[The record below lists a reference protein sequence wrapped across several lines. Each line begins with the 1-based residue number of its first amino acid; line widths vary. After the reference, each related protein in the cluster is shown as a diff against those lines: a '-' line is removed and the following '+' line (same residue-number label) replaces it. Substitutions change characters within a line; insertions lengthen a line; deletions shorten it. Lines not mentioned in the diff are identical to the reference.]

1 MMDRVSLRSR
11 MLSTGLLLL
20 LVPLGLIFGV
30 VVVSEHRMRE
40 ATAVEVQ
47 RLAKADL
54 DHIVTG
60 IETMCLTQQAVLE
73 DAVADGLAVTR
84 ATLARAGG
92 AAIGD
97 QPVSWDAVN
106 QFTKAQVAVTLP
118 QLQVGGTWL
127 GQNSDATAPSPVVDE
142 VQAQLGGTATIFQRM
157 NESGDMLRV
166 CTNVLN
172 KEGRRAIGTF
182 IPAGNPDGK
191 PNPVVAEV
199 LAGRTYRGRAFVV
212 DRWYVTAYEPL
223 RDTAGAVIGMSYF
236 GVPLESATALRQ
248 SIMDV
253 VVGQTGYVYV
263 LDGKGNYVISKGGK
277 RDGESLWEAKDANGT
292 AFIQEIVTKAKALGE
307 GEVGEQVYPWL
318 NAGEERAREK
328 VARFV
333 YFEPW
338 DWVIGAGSYLEEF
351 GAAEA
356 AVTRYSQRT
365 IILIGIASLISLLL
379 AGAVWFVVSGRI
391 ARQVGGVADALNAA
405 SAQVSH
411 SSTEV
416 ASSSQSLAEGA
427 NQQAASLQEVSAAME
442 QILTTTRRNA
452 ENADR
457 TDGLAGEA
465 SGAAGRGLAAMDN
478 LGRVMGEIKASSD
491 ETARI
496 LKTIDEIAFQTNLLA
511 LNAAVEAARAG
522 DAGRGF
528 AVVAEEVRNL
538 AHRSAEAA
546 RSTGGLI
553 EQARRS
559 SDQGVTAAG
568 QVGRILGEIA
578 EGVASVRELV
588 GQVATASREQAQG
601 VGNVTSAVNR
611 LDHVTQGTAAS
622 AEQSAAAGQD
632 LQAQAQAVAVA
643 VDELRRLTDGE
654 GARG

>member
-1 MMDRVSLRSR
+1 MSSRKSLRSR
-11 MLSTGLLLL
+11 MLLTGLGLL
-20 LVPLGLIFGV
+20 LVPLGVIFGV
-30 VVVSEHRMRE
+30 VVYSEHRMRE
-40 ATAVEVQ
+40 ATSVEVQ

-60 IETMCLTQQAVLE
+60 IEAMCLTQQAVLE

-92 AAIGD
+92 ATAGD
-97 QPVSWDAVN
+97 QPVTWNAVN
-106 QFTKAQVAVTLP
+106 QFTKAPVAVSLP
-118 QLQVGGTWL
+118 QLLVGGAWL
-127 GQNSDATAPSPVVDE
+127 GQNADGSVPSPVVDE
-142 VQAQLGGTATIFQRM
+142 VRDQVGGTATIFQRM
-157 NESGDMLRV
+157 NDSGDMLRV

-172 KEGRRAIGTF
+172 KEGQRAIGTY
-182 IPAGNPDGK
+182 IPAANPDGK

-212 DRWYVTAYEPL
+212 DRWYVTAYEPI
-223 RDTAGAVIGMSYF
+223 RDAGGSVIGMSYF

-253 VVGQTGYVYV
+253 KVGQTGYVYV
-263 LDGKGNYVISKGGK
+263 LDGKGNYVVSKDGK
-277 RDGESLWEAKDANGT
+277 RDGENIWEAKDAGGT
-292 AFIQEIVTKAKALGE
+292 LFIQEIVTKAKALGQDE
-307 GEVGEQVYPWL
+307 IGEQVYPWL
-318 NAGEERAREK
+318 NAGEEQARPK
-328 VARFV
+328 IARFV

-356 AVTRYSQRT
+356 AVTRYSRRT
-365 IILIGIASLISLLL
+365 IMLIGLASVVSLLL
-379 AGAVWFVVSGRI
+379 AAAVWFVVSGRI
-391 ARQVGGVADALNAA
+391 ARQVGDVADALSAA
-405 SAQVSH
+405 SSQVGH

-416 ASSSQSLAEGA
+416 ATSSQGLAEGA

-442 QILTTTRRNA
+442 QILTTTKRNA

-457 TDGLAGEA
+457 TDGLAEQA

-553 EQARRS
+553 DQARRS
-559 SDQGVTAAG
+559 SDQGVAAAG
-568 QVGRILGEIA
+568 EVGRILGEIA
-578 EGVASVRELV
+578 EGVSSVRELV

-601 VGNVTSAVNR
+601 VGDVTSAVTR

-622 AEQSAAAGQD
+622 AEESAAAGQD
-632 LQAQAQAVAVA
+632 LHAQAQAVAVA
-643 VDELRRLTDGE
+643 VEELRRLAD
-654 GARG
+654 GARTRG